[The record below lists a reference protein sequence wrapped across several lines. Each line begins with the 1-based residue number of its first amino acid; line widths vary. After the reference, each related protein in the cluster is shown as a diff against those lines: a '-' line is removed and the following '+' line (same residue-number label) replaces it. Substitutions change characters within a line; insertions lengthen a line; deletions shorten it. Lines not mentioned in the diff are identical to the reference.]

1 MDLVGGVGRG
11 GVNRDKRSVFG
22 HRCLLRFSGLSLPCV
37 WHGFDPTSNTGRSG
51 RRHVCPACLN
61 RPYPPVLVCVG
72 AVSEPAGQRRKMAVL
87 CLLASVCAKLYG
99 GISFLLSTTP
109 FYS

>member
-1 MDLVGGVGRG
+1 MALI
-11 GVNRDKRSVFG
+11 
-22 HRCLLRFSGLSLPCV
+22 LLATLE
-37 WHGFDPTSNTGRSG
+37 DPY
-51 RRHVCPACLN
+51 RRHVLLVSPAWLN

-72 AVSEPAGQRRKMAVL
+72 AVSEPAGQRRKMVVL

-99 GISFLLSTTP
+99 AISFLLSTTP